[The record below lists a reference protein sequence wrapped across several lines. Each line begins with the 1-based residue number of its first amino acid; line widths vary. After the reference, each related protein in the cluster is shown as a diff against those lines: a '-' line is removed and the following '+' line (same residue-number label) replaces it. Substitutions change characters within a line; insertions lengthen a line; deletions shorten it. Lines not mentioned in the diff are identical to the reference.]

1 MANDPAATRA
11 PETVAVYPNSRR
23 LIELTRREAILPIA
37 THRLALQG
45 AIRATPTRSAVGVAA
60 PADGIGVPVV

>member
-23 LIELTRREAILPIA
+23 LIVFLRRKAILPIA

-45 AIRATPTRSAVGVAA
+45 AVRATRTLSAVGVAA
-60 PADGIGVPVV
+60 PTAGIGVPVV

>member
-11 PETVAVYPNSRR
+11 PETVAVYPIS
-23 LIELTRREAILPIA
+23 

-45 AIRATPTRSAVGVAA
+45 AVRATPTRSAAGVAA
-60 PADGIGVPVV
+60 PADGIGVPAV